1 MLTSLM
7 LLAPVSLP
15 AGEGDVAKKEK
26 EKPKE
31 EQVQV
36 VVTEIPEDE
45 AKESKEQMK
54 EETKEAYTEDLLIR
68 EAVHD

>member
-15 AGEGDVAKKEK
+15 AGEGDVEKREK
-26 EKPKE
+26 EKPKK

-45 AKESKEQMK
+45 AKESKEQIK
-54 EETKEAYTEDLLIR
+54 EENKETYTEDRLIR